1 MKLFRRK
8 SFIVFCIILI
18 LLFLNYFQATS
29 PLNSAVKTILSPMQ
43 SFLYFAGVKINAFAN
58 TQNSPTPHEI
68 KKLQDENK
76 MLLRENITLKT
87 RLEQALKLQEQS
99 QYLTAQRFSYI
110 NAKIIAKDIY
120 QQLNFLTLD
129 KGKKDGVM
137 EGFPVV
143 VDEGILIGK
152 IISAEDSSSQI
163 MLLAHSH
170 SQTAGMFVKNNNIMG
185 VVVGDYGLGMKM
197 ELVPQE
203 EKIEPGDKV
212 ITSGIEKL
220 IPKGLLLGEVNRVE
234 KETQGFFQTLY
245 LKPPVLLNNV
255 FFVSVIRANEL

>member
-29 PLNSAVKTILSPMQ
+29 PLNSAAKKILSPIQ
-43 SFLYFAGVKINAFAN
+43 SFLYFVGAKINTFTNA
-58 TQNSPTPHEI
+58 QNSPTPDEI

-76 MLLRENITLKT
+76 ILLRENITLKT

-110 NAKIIAKDIY
+110 NARIIAKDIY
-120 QQLNFLTLD
+120 QQLNFLTID
-129 KGKKDGVM
+129 KGKKDGVL

-152 IISAEDSSSQI
+152 IISAENSSSQI
-163 MLLAHSH
+163 MLLTHSH
-170 SQTAGMFVKNNNIMG
+170 SQTAGMFINKNNTMG

-203 EKIEPGDKV
+203 EKIEAGDKV
-212 ITSGIEKL
+212 MTSGIEKL
-220 IPKGLLLGEVNRVE
+220 IPKGLLLGEVARVE
-234 KETQGFFQTLY
+234 KESQGFFQTLY
-245 LKPPVLLNNV
+245 LKPPVILNNI
-255 FFVSVIRANEL
+255 FFVSIIRANEL